1 MFGMIL
7 KYHSW
12 EPEVQVIHKCDF
24 VVFLLLRS
32 LYTVAVGRRK
42 EPAYFCL

>member
-24 VVFLLLRS
+24 VV
-32 LYTVAVGRRK
+32 YYYYVAYIHRGS
-42 EPAYFCL
+42 